1 MCICISRVYRLL
13 NMYESIHGSSIFKN
27 YSCNRE
33 RENIS
38 EQFACFIENLKV
50 CNDCCFGVVKGL
62 F

>member
-1 MCICISRVYRLL
+1 MVAAFLKTIVAI
-13 NMYESIHGSSIFKN
+13 
-27 YSCNRE
+27 E

-62 F
+62 FLKYFFQVLETA